1 MPSLLCPNIIFLPF
15 ILYIHF
21 TLNDEKCQ
29 IILNEKIDKWV
40 GMVYCSISLNLKW
53 RNIKMLEELRQ
64 CGVCPFRCKVNRLE
78 GKIGRCGCNDKI
90 KIALASLH
98 YYEEPCISGNNGSGT
113 VFFSN
118 CNLNCLFCQN
128 YKISQEGK
136 GREVSIEELAD
147 IFLDQQKNGANNI
160 NLVTPTMYA
169 YQIIEALKIAKSKGL
184 IIPVIYNTNGYENVE
199 TIKAL
204 KGYIDV
210 YLPDLK
216 YYSNEIAVKY
226 SKAPNYFE
234 IATKA
239 ILEMINQVETPE
251 FNENGLIKKGV
262 IIRHLVLP
270 GHIQNSKHILKWLKE
285 NVNSRAYVSVMAQYF
300 PTYKAKEDKYLNRKL
315 TNKEYSE
322 IEQYLYLLDIENG
335 YMQDLGKHEEE
346 YVPDF

>member
-1 MPSLLCPNIIFLPF
+1 M
-15 ILYIHF
+15 
-21 TLNDEKCQ
+21 
-29 IILNEKIDKWV
+29 
-40 GMVYCSISLNLKW
+40 
-53 RNIKMLEELRQ
+53 EELKSCNICPHK
-64 CGVCPFRCKVNRLE
+64 CGVNRLN
-78 GKIGRCGCNDKI
+78 GIKGRCKCDNKI
-90 KIALASLH
+90 KIALASVH
-98 YYEEPCISGNNGSGT
+98 NYEEPCISGKNGSGT

-118 CNLNCLFCQN
+118 CNLNCIYCQN
-128 YKISQEGK
+128 YEISQLGK
-136 GREVSIEELAD
+136 GKEITIEHLAQ
-147 IFLDQQKNGANNI
+147 IFIKQQEKNVNNI
-160 NLVTPTMYA
+160 NLVTPTMYIP
-169 YQIIEALKIAKSKGL
+169 QIIEAIKIARKKGL
-184 IIPVIYNTNGYENVE
+184 NIPIIYNSNGYENVE
-199 TIKAL
+199 TIKKL
-204 KGYIDV
+204 NGYIDI

-239 ILEMINQVETPE
+239 ILEMINQVGAPE
-251 FNENGLIKKGV
+251 FDENGLIKRGV